1 MAYLQLQGIEKEF
14 GNVRVIRGIDLEIKQ
29 GEFIVFVGPSGCGK
43 STLLRLIAG
52 LEETNG
58 GKLMLDGRDITEE
71 PSSKRD
77 LAMVFQ
83 SYALYPHMSV
93 FENMSFALKLA
104 KVDEA
109 VIQEKVGR
117 AAKILNLTDYL
128 QRTPKE
134 LSGGQRQRVAIG
146 RAIVRAPKVFLFDEP
161 LSNLDAALRGQTR
174 IEIAKLHRDL
184 GATTIYVTHDQ
195 VEAMTLADR
204 VVVLRDGKIEQVG
217 TPLELYDRPANQ
229 FVAQFIGTP
238 QMNIVPAKDL
248 QALVNSTGLPVQ
260 SDGFIGMR
268 PENISLCAAGK
279 GMLNGTVELVEAL
292 GAETLVYVSTDSG
305 VQLVARQIERTELVV
320 GSAIGL
326 QVDVD
331 AAHLFDAAGHITR
344 TGAARETLVH

>member
-1 MAYLQLQGIEKEF
+1 MAYLKLSGVEKLF
-14 GNVRVIRGIDLEIKQ
+14 GEHRVIKGIDLDIQQ
-29 GEFIVFVGPSGCGK
+29 GEFVVFVGPSGCGK

-52 LEETNG
+52 LENINSG
-58 GKLMLDGRDITEE
+58 SLHLDGRDITHL

-104 KVDEA
+104 KADPA
-109 VIQEKVGR
+109 VIQDKVGR

-128 QRTPKE
+128 ERTPKE

-184 GATTIYVTHDQ
+184 GATTVYVTHDQ

-204 VVVLRDGKIEQVG
+204 VVVLRDGQIEQVG

-238 QMNIVPAKDL
+238 RMNVVAVADLPAVDAVGGLLVPAGGF
-248 QALVNSTGLPVQ
+248 VGL
-260 SDGFIGMR
+260 R
-268 PENISLCAAGK
+268 PENVLLHPPGQ
-279 GMLNGTVELVEAL
+279 GTLQGTVELVEAL
-292 GAETLVYVSTDSG
+292 GAETLIYVSTTQGAQLVSRQNERTTLRAGEHVG
-305 VQLVARQIERTELVV
+305 VQIDVA
-320 GSAIGL
+320 
-326 QVDVD
+326 
-331 AAHLFDAAGHITR
+331 AAHLFDAQGRITR
-344 TGAARETLVH
+344 TGQTRGAVAH